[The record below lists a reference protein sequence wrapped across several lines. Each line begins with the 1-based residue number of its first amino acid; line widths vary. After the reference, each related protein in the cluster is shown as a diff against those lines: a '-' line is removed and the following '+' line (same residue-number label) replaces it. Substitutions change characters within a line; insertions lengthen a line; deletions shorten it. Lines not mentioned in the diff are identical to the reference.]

1 MADHIAD
8 GRAPGP
14 GQPALGV
21 VMLDTVFPRP
31 PGDIG
36 NPATF
41 AFATRYQRVPAAS
54 PRRVVFGQAEGL
66 GGAFVEAALAL
77 QAQGCQAI
85 VTSCGF
91 LALHHREMAAA
102 LRVPF
107 ASSALCW
114 LPTLYQVCG
123 GPEAVGV
130 LTASAGALSDA
141 HLEAVGGSARSPR
154 AGMDEAGEFARVILG
169 NQPEGDMA
177 RVGQEVVETAVRFAA
192 AHPRLRA
199 LVLECTNM
207 PPYAAEIARRCRLPV
222 FDLVSLARQLMAG
235 AGAR

>member
-1 MADHIAD
+1 L
-8 GRAPGP
+8 
-14 GQPALGV
+14 LGV

-31 PGDIG
+31 VGDIG

-41 AFATRYQRVPAAS
+41 PFPTRFRKVPAAS

-66 GGAFVEAALAL
+66 GGGFIAAAQDL
-77 QAQGCQAI
+77 QQQGCQAI

-91 LALHHREMAAA
+91 LALQHQEIAAH
-102 LRVPF
+102 LGVPF

-114 LPTLYQVCG
+114 LPTLYNAFG

-130 LTASAGALSDA
+130 LTASAGALTDA
-141 HLEAVGGSARSPR
+141 HVEAVGGSARSPR
-154 AGMDEAGEFARVILG
+154 MGMAEGSEFARVILG

-177 RVGQEVVETAVRFAA
+177 RVGREVVETAERFAV
-192 AHPRLRA
+192 AHPGLRA

-207 PPYAAEIARRCRLPV
+207 PPYAAEIVRRCGLPV
-222 FDLVSLARQLMAG
+222 FDLVSLARQMMMGVAP
-235 AGAR
+235 A